1 MKGYNFYN
9 KMFRQLKKGD
19 IAYKV
24 DLSSY
29 EIEIVKVDDIKLIYT
44 QDHNRM
50 AMAILDFSDGQ
61 TFKVGAYFS
70 SDFTIGRTA
79 YYTTERKFAEVFVKT
94 LKENAK

>member
-29 EIEIVKVDDIKLIYT
+29 EVEVVKVEDIELLYT

-50 AMAILDFSDGQ
+50 TMARLDFSDGQ
-61 TFKVGAYFS
+61 TFKVGANFS

-79 YYTTERKFAEVFVKT
+79 YYTTERKFAEAFVNE
-94 LKENAK
+94 LNRLR